1 VKETN
6 LDKHPDFRN
15 GVGIFHPFPE
25 LYTSF
30 IDAFEVTSE
39 VLISPVEV
47 CPNLLSAYQVQE
59 LYFAKSQ
66 RMKSITGPWVS
77 ERDRIGQLNV
87 PIAKSVLSFSE
98 RILLA
103 SPPLIFQQRRDD
115 RACNISAMQL
125 FLEQQLNLVRAS
137 HCRVD
142 GECPDTESRNDIYTC
157 DSDTPVTGTHF
168 GLNTTTLRGQTGFA
182 DFLFTMADNEVIV
195 RDQQL
200 IPAREFLDM
209 QTKSAMVVC
218 LFYSPSNGDTTVLT
232 LIIDV
237 DGSRITTKV
246 SPDYVGLLGSAQLS
260 EVAAYYGCIFAICVV
275 VLFLNLHNF
284 LESREFVKKY
294 GLHTNFRA
302 MPDRLESVREQLE
315 STADTVVTATSIP
328 RPRMAHREL
337 REAVRTQHETRTDV
351 LNIQSASEKSYRRD
365 IYFDV
370 FLVLLVIAFCTESY
384 IVANLSQS
392 RAETFA
398 NIVSNVPWA
407 NPNVPVTVK
416 ITSFFGAIDLLESNL
431 LLERYLFW
439 AGFSI
444 LALLMYRITMATAIH
459 PRLGILINTIG
470 KGADGLSH
478 FAILFSLVFLLFAF
492 ISTWSFAAHYDA
504 FKDLKASMATQFRLF
519 IFDVPEVVIEAF
531 QHPDEN
537 IALVIF
543 CVVTIILQSFLMFN
557 FLVMLTSTPSLPVR
571 CFLCDAR
578 SSHHFS
584 SILVPSDTDLLLQI
598 AIVLDAFIE
607 AQAEHKACDIE
618 LSIFEDVAI
627 TLQSAIRELCKGLPT
642 KRKFSYMLMNEV
654 ATNNVAW
661 WQMLEF
667 GLTPRQ
673 ARSLFEAY
681 FGPIDVNSDMPLERG
696 GW

>member
-39 VLISPVEV
+39 VLISPIEV

-59 LYFAKSQ
+59 LYFEKSQ

-77 ERDRIGQLNV
+77 ERERIGQLNV
-87 PIAKSVLSFSE
+87 PIPKSVLSFSE

-103 SPPLIFQQRRDD
+103 SPPLIFQQRSDD
-115 RACNISAMQL
+115 RACNISSMQI

-157 DSDTPVTGTHF
+157 DSDTPVSVTGTHF

-182 DFLFTMADNEVIV
+182 DFLFTMADNHFVV
-195 RDQQL
+195 RDQEL
-200 IPAREFLDM
+200 RPAREFLDM

-218 LFYSPSNGDTTVLT
+218 LFYSPSNGDTTVLK

-237 DGSRITTKV
+237 DGSRVTTKV
-246 SPDYVGLLGSAQLS
+246 SLDYVGLLGSAQLS
-260 EVAAYYGCIFAICVV
+260 EFAAYYACILAICVI

-294 GLHTNFRA
+294 GLHTKFRA
-302 MPDRLESVREQLE
+302 AQDRLELVREQLE
-315 STADTVVTATSIP
+315 STPETVVTATSP
-328 RPRMAHREL
+328 ARPRIRHREL
-337 REAVRTQHETRTDV
+337 REAVRTQHEARTDV

-370 FLVLLVIAFCTESY
+370 FLVLLLIAFCTESY
-384 IVANLSQS
+384 IVAKLSES
-392 RAETFA
+392 RAEIFA

-416 ITSFFGAIDLLESNL
+416 ITTFFGAIDLLESNL
-431 LLERYLFW
+431 LLERYHFW

-444 LALLMYRITMATAIH
+444 LVLLMYRITMATAIH

-470 KGADGLSH
+470 KSADGLSH

-492 ISTWSFAAHYDA
+492 ISTLSFGAHNVA
-504 FKDLKASMATQFRLF
+504 FQDLQSSMATQFRLF

-531 QHPDEN
+531 QNSDEN

-557 FLVMLTSTPSLPVR
+557 FLVMLTSTPSLLVG

-578 SSHHFS
+578 SAHHFS
-584 SILVPSDTDLLLQI
+584 DPCSV
-598 AIVLDAFIE
+598 
-607 AQAEHKACDIE
+607 
-618 LSIFEDVAI
+618 
-627 TLQSAIRELCKGLPT
+627 
-642 KRKFSYMLMNEV
+642 
-654 ATNNVAW
+654 
-661 WQMLEF
+661 
-667 GLTPRQ
+667 
-673 ARSLFEAY
+673 
-681 FGPIDVNSDMPLERG
+681 
-696 GW
+696 